1 MAAFDVDFFVIGGGS
16 GGVRAAR
23 IAAEHGAK
31 VAIAEESRWGGTCV
45 VRGCVPKKLM
55 VYASEVSR
63 YLDDARGQGWTIPE
77 ASFDWPTFIAGKDK
91 EVARLSAAYLA
102 RLQKAGVRIL
112 DGRARLV
119 DPHTLEINGTRI
131 TAAHIL
137 VATGGRPRMPQSAGG
152 ERWISSDEA
161 FHLSELPKR
170 IAVLGAGYIGVE
182 FAHIFAGFGSDVTL
196 VHRHPHVLSG
206 FADFEAA
213 AQVERGLAARGIK
226 LVIAD
231 RVEGAF
237 DVCMAATGREPMS
250 NNLGLVEAGVV
261 IDGRGAIVVD
271 EWSRTSVPHIYAVGD
286 VTQRMQLTPVAIREG
301 HAVAD
306 TVFGKRVT
314 SINHELIPTAVFA
327 QPPLAQI
334 GMTEA
339 AALAAGHDVQVF
351 RSRFKPMRY
360 ALSGRD
366 EQVFIKVVVARAA
379 GQVLGVPLGGPHGP
393 EMVQSVASAVAVGA
407 AQGGVDG
414 TYALPPA
421 AGAEGVVLR

>member
-1 MAAFDVDFFVIGGGS
+1 
-16 GGVRAAR
+16 
-23 IAAEHGAK
+23 
-31 VAIAEESRWGGTCV
+31 
-45 VRGCVPKKLM
+45 
-55 VYASEVSR
+55 
-63 YLDDARGQGWTIPE
+63 
-77 ASFDWPTFIAGKDK
+77 
-91 EVARLSAAYLA
+91 
-102 RLQKAGVRIL
+102 
-112 DGRARLV
+112 
-119 DPHTLEINGTRI
+119 
-131 TAAHIL
+131 
-137 VATGGRPRMPQSAGG
+137 MPQSAGG

-379 GQVLGVPLGGPHGP
+379 DQGRGGHVGGPHAPGI
-393 EMVQSVASAVAVGA
+393 VQSVAVAVAVGA
-407 AQGGVDG
+407 AQGAVDR
-414 TYALPPA
+414 TYAQHPTT
-421 AGAEGVVLR
+421 AEERVLLR